1 MIPYDDLVVALS
13 AWRARQGLP
22 VVRSAAAA
30 QPARARPAAAAAPAP
45 APAPA
50 APPARATPA
59 RPAAAQVPA
68 ASDFDEPALVE
79 DGDDN
84 DSGEDYVMQLGE
96 NAAEPTAI
104 SGVPEPVPTGGRG
117 KRGKRW

>member
-22 VVRSAAAA
+22 VVQSAAAA
-30 QPARARPAAAAAPAP
+30 QPARVRAAP

-50 APPARATPA
+50 APATPA

-68 ASDFDEPALVE
+68 ASDFDEPGLVE
-79 DGDDN
+79 DGYDN

-96 NAAEPTAI
+96 NTAEPTAI

-117 KRGKRW
+117 KRW

>member
-22 VVRSAAAA
+22 VAQSAAAA
-30 QPARARPAAAAAPAP
+30 QPARVRAAP

-50 APPARATPA
+50 APAARATPA

-84 DSGEDYVMQLGE
+84 DSGEDYVMQLGD
-96 NAAEPTAI
+96 NTAEPTAI

-117 KRGKRW
+117 KRW